1 MKEFN
6 VTGNCV
12 PDLHYMVDMS
22 DKIEQIVKMV
32 NKRQYFTINRARQY
46 GKTTILGLLE
56 KTLQTHYRVAR
67 ISFENLDE
75 EDFATAGD
83 FCETFI
89 DLVAAAL
96 ETTGI
101 DKDKLKE
108 WQNSTPD
115 RFSKLSKCI
124 TNLCEGDK
132 VVLIIDEVDRTSN
145 NRVFLKFLSTLR
157 SKYLAR
163 NEGKDTTF
171 HSVILAGVTDIKNL
185 KLMMT
190 VAGNYTPRENEGK
203 NNSPWNIAADFDV
216 DLSFSS
222 AGIATMLQQYEA
234 DHQTAMDITELSQ
247 EIYRYTRGYPFL
259 VSRICQCIDGKLDR
273 AWTLG
278 GVQAAVKVLLEEK
291 NTLFDDMSKN
301 FENNPEL
308 YDFAYAVLIDGE
320 VRPFTIDDPYVNF
333 GVMLGYFRNNNGQ
346 VAIANRVFEIR
357 MTNYFIMRNI
367 RTKKQI
373 KNVVKSEII
382 KDNKFNMQLCLE
394 KFAIHYKELYNPKE
408 DAKFVERH
416 GRMVFLSYLK
426 PLINGYG
433 FYHIESGLTDYR
445 RMDIVV
451 DYGTDQFIIELKL
464 WSGDSDHDKAYT
476 QLLGYMNSKNAAEGY
491 LLTFDFRQDANKQRK
506 AEWVLLDGKRIF
518 DVVV

>member
-1 MKEFN
+1 
-6 VTGNCV
+6 
-12 PDLHYMVDMS
+12 
-22 DKIEQIVKMV
+22 
-32 NKRQYFTINRARQY
+32 
-46 GKTTILGLLE
+46 
-56 KTLQTHYRVAR
+56 
-67 ISFENLDE
+67 
-75 EDFATAGD
+75 
-83 FCETFI
+83 
-89 DLVAAAL
+89 
-96 ETTGI
+96 
-101 DKDKLKE
+101 
-108 WQNSTPD
+108 
-115 RFSKLSKCI
+115 
-124 TNLCEGDK
+124 
-132 VVLIIDEVDRTSN
+132 
-145 NRVFLKFLSTLR
+145 
-157 SKYLAR
+157 
-163 NEGKDTTF
+163 
-171 HSVILAGVTDIKNL
+171 
-185 KLMMT
+185 
-190 VAGNYTPRENEGK
+190 
-203 NNSPWNIAADFDV
+203 
-216 DLSFSS
+216 
-222 AGIATMLQQYEA
+222 
-234 DHQTAMDITELSQ
+234 
-247 EIYRYTRGYPFL
+247 
-259 VSRICQCIDGKLDR
+259 
-273 AWTLG
+273 
-278 GVQAAVKVLLEEK
+278 
-291 NTLFDDMSKN
+291 MSKN

-476 QLLGYMNSKNAAEGY
+476 QLLGYMDSKNAAEGY
-491 LLTFDFRQDANKQRK
+491 LLTFDFRQDENKQRK

>member
-216 DLSFSS
+216 DLSFSP

-234 DHQTAMDITELSQ
+234 DHQTGMDIMELSQ
-247 EIYRYTRGYPFL
+247 EIYCYTSGYPFL
-259 VSRICQCIDGKLDR
+259 VSRICQCIDGKLGKD
-273 AWTLG
+273 WTPC
-278 GVQAAVKVLLEEK
+278 GVQAAVKILLTEK
-291 NTLFDDMSKN
+291 NTLFDDISKN
-301 FENNPEL
+301 LENYEQL
-308 YDFAYAVLIDGE
+308 REFTRSILISGE
-320 VRPFTIDDPYVNF
+320 RKKFTRLDVCVDF
-333 GVMLGYFRNNNGQ
+333 GVMFGYFKNVDNA
-346 VAIANRVFEIR
+346 VAIANRIFEMV
-357 MTNYFIMRNI
+357 MTDYFILRDG
-367 RTKKQI
+367 RTQKQVTGI
-373 KNVVKSEII
+373 LKEISPH
-382 KDNKFNMQLCLE
+382 F
-394 KFAIHYKELYNPKE
+394 
-408 DAKFVERH
+408 
-416 GRMVFLSYLK
+416 
-426 PLINGYG
+426 
-433 FYHIESGLTDYR
+433 
-445 RMDIVV
+445 
-451 DYGTDQFIIELKL
+451 
-464 WSGDSDHDKAYT
+464 
-476 QLLGYMNSKNAAEGY
+476 
-491 LLTFDFRQDANKQRK
+491 
-506 AEWVLLDGKRIF
+506 
-518 DVVV
+518 

>member
-12 PDLHYMVDMS
+12 PDLHYMVDTS

-46 GKTTILGLLE
+46 GKTTTLGLLE

-115 RFSKLSKCI
+115 RFSKFSKCI

-132 VVLIIDEVDRTSN
+132 VVLIVDEVDRTSN

-157 SKYLAR
+157 SKFLAR

-222 AGIATMLQQYEA
+222 AGIATMLQQYED
-234 DHQTAMDITELSQ
+234 DHQTGMDIMELSQ
-247 EIYRYTRGYPFL
+247 EIYRYTSGYPFL
-259 VSRICQCIDGKLDR
+259 VSRLCQCIDRKLGKD
-273 AWTLG
+273 WTPG
-278 GVQAAVKVLLEEK
+278 GVQAAVKILLTEK
-291 NTLFDDMSKN
+291 NTLFDDISKN
-301 FENNPEL
+301 LENYEQL
-308 YDFAYAVLIDGE
+308 REFTRSILIGGE
-320 VRPFTIDDPYVNF
+320 RKKFTRLDVCVDF
-333 GVMLGYFRNNNGQ
+333 GVMFGYFKNIDNA
-346 VAIANRVFEIR
+346 VAIANRIFEMV
-357 MTNYFIMRNI
+357 MTDYFILRDG
-367 RTKKQI
+367 RTQKQVTGI
-373 KNVVKSEII
+373 LKEISPH
-382 KDNKFNMQLCLE
+382 F
-394 KFAIHYKELYNPKE
+394 
-408 DAKFVERH
+408 
-416 GRMVFLSYLK
+416 
-426 PLINGYG
+426 
-433 FYHIESGLTDYR
+433 
-445 RMDIVV
+445 
-451 DYGTDQFIIELKL
+451 
-464 WSGDSDHDKAYT
+464 
-476 QLLGYMNSKNAAEGY
+476 
-491 LLTFDFRQDANKQRK
+491 
-506 AEWVLLDGKRIF
+506 
-518 DVVV
+518 